1 MHQRLFGRIHQRRTQ
16 TAVIVIK
23 VAVVVGAFFL
33 FGQANVLFSLGIP
46 ALVLPA
52 GLLVA
57 IAILAMWPNVHDG
70 IAVPAQESASAETK
84 APHVG
89 ILLHSAA
96 RYDALAWL
104 LNGGRERAFR
114 QRILSFARLKPGDA
128 VLDVGCGTGT
138 IALLA
143 KQKVGPNGRVAGI
156 DASGEMVARAMAKA
170 ERAKLPIAFSTG
182 TAQDL
187 PYKDGEFD
195 VVLSTLMF
203 HHLPK
208 RGREEFCREALRV
221 LRPNGRLVII
231 DFAKPLHR
239 RSFFRFH
246 RHGQVDVD
254 RVAIDL
260 EESGFNIAERG
271 EVGTKGLCYLVAQ
284 PVSSMPSQEAT
295 QMENGGN

>member
-1 MHQRLFGRIHQRRTQ
+1 M
-16 TAVIVIK
+16 AVIVIK

-46 ALVLPA
+46 ALVLHA

-57 IAILAMWPNVHDG
+57 IAILAMWPKVHG
-70 IAVPAQESASAETK
+70 WIAVPPQGSAFAKTK
-84 APHVG
+84 APHIG

-104 LNGGRERAFR
+104 LTGGRERAFR
-114 QRILSFARLKPGDA
+114 ERILSFARLKPGDA

-143 KQKVGPNGRVAGI
+143 KQKVGPNGRVEGI

-208 RGREEFCREALRV
+208 RGREEFGREALRV

-231 DFAKPLHR
+231 DFARPLR
-239 RSFFRFH
+239 QRSFFRFH
-246 RHGQVDVD
+246 RHGHVDLD
-254 RVAIDL
+254 QVAIDL
-260 EESGFNIAERG
+260 EKLGFNIVEQG
-271 EVGTKGLCYLVAQ
+271 EVGTKELHYLIAQ
-284 PVSSMPSQEAT
+284 PVASASSLGADQWN
-295 QMENGGN
+295 NGSD